1 MGKNN
6 FTFIL
11 YFEPTVYNIGS
22 CELPYSLDPVDAVRQ
37 VDPENK
43 QNRTIK
49 KLIILLYLCITA
61 IWVEK
66 ICGMSYWTQWY
77 HYINDQTNI
86 IMRNV
91 RTNQGIDLQENIGFR
106 NRLLRSGYSN
116 GIQSWTRAR
125 NTFYDWT
132 TIKDAMARNKPNTAG
147 VPNGAAR
154 RSPNIYKTR
163 KKLIAHY

>member
-1 MGKNN
+1 M
-6 FTFIL
+6 
-11 YFEPTVYNIGS
+11 
-22 CELPYSLDPVDAVRQ
+22 
-37 VDPENK
+37 
-43 QNRTIK
+43 
-49 KLIILLYLCITA
+49 LYLYITW

-106 NRLLRSGYSN
+106 NRLLRCGYSN

-147 VPNGAAR
+147 VPNGAPR
-154 RSPNIYKTR
+154 RSPNIFKTR
-163 KKLIAHY
+163 KKLTAHYYVYWLFYRNPNKIQKFFLGSKIVKSPVKFGPKIV